1 MLQTHLGHLDFLNM
15 ADKFAGEGSVAS
27 VMKKHKSQTN
37 EILKIVKRDC
47 LKMEDKLL

>member
-27 VMKKHKSQTN
+27 VLKKSVVNRKEVQ
-37 EILKIVKRDC
+37 
-47 LKMEDKLL
+47 